1 MDREGKTLILRQPVR
16 PIRCYRANV
25 ALGWTEISSS
35 EAALRGH
42 GESTLAVSIRPG
54 AVVELSEELPF
65 NVLDKSCHKQVLERS
80 SLSEWLSAERINI
93 RAKTFKTEVGDVS
106 HVPFEELGSRNN
118 RPSRRG

>member
-1 MDREGKTLILRQPVR
+1 MGRQHSATNGCFREVKNQR
-16 PIRCYRANV
+16 PLFGDELEEMSV
-25 ALGWTEISSS
+25 AS
-35 EAALRGH
+35 
-42 GESTLAVSIRPG
+42 RPG

>member
-1 MDREGKTLILRQPVR
+1 MCCSSAVR
-16 PIRCYRANV
+16 ASGDGERRLPHSAN
-25 ALGWTEISSS
+25 WKY
-35 EAALRGH
+35 
-42 GESTLAVSIRPG
+42 RPG

-65 NVLDKSCHKQVLERS
+65 NVLDKSCQKQVLERS